1 MDETVCIVGIGY
13 VGLPLAVAFDK
24 EGYATIGFDI
34 DERKIGLL
42 CDGVD
47 PTDSVGDDA
56 VAASG
61 ATFTADP
68 ARIADADHVIVAVP
82 TPVDEANRPDLSFIE
97 DAGRTVGEY
106 LSPGTV
112 VILEST
118 VYPGA
123 TEEVLL
129 PTLEAASG
137 YDCGEEFEVAY
148 SPERAT
154 GGNSDRTLRN
164 VVKVISA
171 RDDQTLERLRNLYGD
186 VVDAGVHAAPDIRTA
201 EAAKCVENIQRDVN
215 IGLMNEF
222 AMAFERLDID
232 TEDVIDAA
240 ATKWNFHRYTPGL
253 VGGHCIPVD
262 PYYLIHKAEREGYS
276 PKLMRAG
283 REVNEA
289 VPDHIA
295 ELTIKG
301 LNECGKVLKG
311 SRVLMLGLTYKP
323 DASDIRTA
331 AAGDVVEGLREY
343 RIRMTGYDPHAD
355 DEVVE
360 SEFGIDA
367 QTDLDFEGFDAVVLA
382 TPHTVFGDLSL
393 ERMAA
398 EMNDSPLFVDVK
410 GAFDERRA
418 TENGFA
424 YRRL

>member
-13 VGLPLAVAFDK
+13 VGLPLAVAFDE
-24 EGYATIGFDI
+24 EGYAAVGFDI
-34 DERKIGLL
+34 DERKIQTLR
-42 CDGVD
+42 DGVD
-47 PTDSVGDDA
+47 PTESVGDAA
-56 VAASG
+56 VAASD

-68 ARIADADHVIVAVP
+68 ARIADADSVIIAVP
-82 TPVDEANRPDLSFIE
+82 TPVDEANRPNLSFIE
-97 DAGRTVGEY
+97 SAGRTVGEH

-137 YDCGEEFEVAY
+137 YACGEEFEVAY

-171 RDDQTLERLRNLYGD
+171 RDDETLQRLRDLYGD

-201 EAAKCVENIQRDVN
+201 EAAKCAENIQRDVN
-215 IGLMNEF
+215 IGLVNEF
-222 AMAFERLDID
+222 AMAFDRLGID
-232 TEDVIDAA
+232 TGDVIDAA

-276 PKLMRAG
+276 PELMRAG
-283 REVNEA
+283 RTVNEA
-289 VPDHIA
+289 VPGHVA

-301 LNECGKVLKG
+301 LNDCGNVLKE
-311 SRVLMLGLTYKP
+311 SRVLVLGLTYKP

-331 AAGDVVEGLREY
+331 AAGDVIDELREY
-343 RIRMTGYDPHAD
+343 GIDVTGHDPYAEN
-355 DEVVE
+355 EVIE

-367 QTDLDFEGFDAVVLA
+367 QTDLDFEAFDAVLLA
-382 TPHTVFGDLSL
+382 TPHTEFGDLDL
-393 ERMAA
+393 ATMAEA
-398 EMNDSPLFVDVK
+398 MTDRPLLVDVK

-418 TENGFA
+418 SDCGFA